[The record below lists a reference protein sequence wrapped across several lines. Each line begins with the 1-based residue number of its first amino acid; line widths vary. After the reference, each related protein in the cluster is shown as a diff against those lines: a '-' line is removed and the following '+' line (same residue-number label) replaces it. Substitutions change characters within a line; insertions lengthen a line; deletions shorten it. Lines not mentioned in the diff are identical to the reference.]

1 MRALNERSGNM
12 QIGHTIYI
20 KNSAEAV
27 ALYCEVFGL
36 ELGYHVRSSDGSFFH
51 SELCK
56 DGHSVLCVAQK
67 QEDCIPFNNI
77 VCLGLELADESA
89 IRRAVDMLS
98 PGGEVK
104 RPVGSLPWSPCCA
117 EVVDRFGVWWYLTVE
132 QHQPDDSFDPDTCP
146 NE

>member
-1 MRALNERSGNM
+1 MVHRIYVEKKEALRQEAAS
-12 QIGHTIYI
+12 I
-20 KNSAEAV
+20 K
-27 ALYCEVFGL
+27 
-36 ELGYHVRSSDGSFFH
+36 
-51 SELCK
+51 SELC
-56 DGHSVLCVAQK
+56 SVLGIA
-67 QEDCIPFNNI
+67 
-77 VCLGLELADESA
+77 GLTGVRLINRYDVELADEAA